1 MMQNRSNLSSV
12 PLRFRMRADQRNFIP
27 VFDWKEMSMAQPMV
41 ADSNPD
47 REIRMRS
54 ARIAAAGRGFQRDS
68 AFQPADENYA

>member
-1 MMQNRSNLSSV
+1 
-12 PLRFRMRADQRNFIP
+12 MRADHRNFIP

-41 ADSNPD
+41 ADSDQD

-54 ARIAAAGRGFQRDS
+54 ACFAAAGQGFRRDS